1 MNRIDK
7 LLSQASRYARTFDK
21 PNLPIV
27 PRLGVA
33 VVTCEDARL
42 DVHGI
47 LGLSQG
53 DAHVICNAGGVVT
66 EDVIRSLAISQ
77 RLLGTREVMLIHHAN
92 CEMRTFRDEEF
103 KDQIEA
109 ETGIRPPWS
118 PEAFTDAIA
127 DVRQSI
133 RRIEASPF
141 LPHAHNVRG
150 FVYNERTG
158 ELSEVILVIDKP
170 AWPRSSSYQLSY
182 KRKKEQIARF
192 ARMRRALWEELECI
206 LPRGHGGG

>member
-1 MNRIDK
+1 MNRIDE
-7 LLSQASRYARTFDK
+7 LLCQARRYAHTFDK

-33 VVTCEDARL
+33 VVACEDARL

-47 LGLSQG
+47 LGLTRG

-77 RLLGTREVMLIHHAN
+77 RLMGTSEVMLIHHAN

-109 ETGIRPPWS
+109 DTGIRPSWS

-133 RRIEASPF
+133 RRIKASPF
-141 LPHAHNVRG
+141 LPHAHSVRG

-158 ELSEVILVIDKP
+158 ELSEVV
-170 AWPRSSSYQLSY
+170 
-182 KRKKEQIARF
+182 
-192 ARMRRALWEELECI
+192 
-206 LPRGHGGG
+206 